1 MERTGQQHIAHL
13 RIAAQP
19 AGEVQIRWLPP
30 FHCAT
35 ALYTGSVQHLGEALG
50 RLDQAMKEKGL
61 KSTGEYRERYLYWE
75 DDQSPNNVMLLQ
87 WSLAD

>member
-1 MERTGQQHIAHL
+1 M
-13 RIAAQP
+13 
-19 AGEVQIRWLPP
+19 QIRWLPP

-35 ALYTGSVQHLGEALG
+35 VLYTGSLQHLGEALG
-50 RLDQAMKEKGL
+50 RLDQAMKEQGL
-61 KSTGEYRERYLYWE
+61 KSTGEYREQYLYWE